1 MEERTFD
8 IAGEPAAAG
17 ERPVTGYNEVSPK
30 LFETLRIPLKRGRY
44 LNDHDNENAPWAVMI
59 NEALALRYFPH
70 TDPIGKFVQLRL
82 EPFRVEEPRMRQ
94 IVGVVGDVH
103 HNGPRSAAPA
113 AMYASYL
120 QQPDIYPGGR
130 SVGHLRQD
138 IVIRV
143 ARGGHTGHLA
153 GNVRR
158 IVAEL
163 DQDQRVDAIMS
174 LEQVME
180 NSVSAGRVYLRLLE
194 IFAALAL
201 IMAAI
206 GIYGVV
212 SYGVSE
218 RTQEIGIRMALGAR
232 KKDVVRMV
240 LRRAFILTLA
250 GIGIGAAAS
259 VGLTRLIAQLLFG
272 VTPTDPVTFAAVA
285 MLLAGVALAASY
297 LPARKAAQLDPLRA
311 LRYE

>member
-1 MEERTFD
+1 
-8 IAGEPAAAG
+8 
-17 ERPVTGYNEVSPK
+17 
-30 LFETLRIPLKRGRY
+30 
-44 LNDHDNENAPWAVMI
+44 
-59 NEALALRYFPH
+59 
-70 TDPIGKFVQLRL
+70 
-82 EPFRVEEPRMRQ
+82 
-94 IVGVVGDVH
+94 
-103 HNGPRSAAPA
+103 
-113 AMYASYL
+113 
-120 QQPDIYPGGR
+120 
-130 SVGHLRQD
+130 
-138 IVIRV
+138 
-143 ARGGHTGHLA
+143 
-153 GNVRR
+153 
-158 IVAEL
+158 
-163 DQDQRVDAIMS
+163 
-174 LEQVME
+174 ME